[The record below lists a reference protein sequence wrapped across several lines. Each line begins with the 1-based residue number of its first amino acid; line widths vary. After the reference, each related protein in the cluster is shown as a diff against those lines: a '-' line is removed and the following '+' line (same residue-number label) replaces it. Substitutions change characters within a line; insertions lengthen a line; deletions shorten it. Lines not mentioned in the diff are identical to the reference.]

1 MKKRNIT
8 PTLRKIV
15 KEIQVIPDRIG
26 HDLKKQGGFYIDY
39 YLNKCLDTVDR
50 INKINNV
57 TTRQKIRARKDIFEI
72 YFRLQDYKG
81 PEINYHKKERII
93 YTGGL
98 GYASLANAVIT
109 QRIGKTVNHYW
120 KPPKKKPAISIDM
133 DIPLVYNRKPTMDD
147 WRKLMTVQK
156 EQVLG
161 KVQLPRV

>member
-1 MKKRNIT
+1 MNVAAIG
-8 PTLRKIV
+8 TLGI
-15 KEIQVIPDRIG
+15 
-26 HDLKKQGGFYIDY
+26 FYKNY
-39 YLNKCLDTVDR
+39 YTKTNLTSMDPVSLHKNLQILER
-50 INKINNV
+50 NKINNV
-57 TTRQKIRARKDIFEI
+57 TTRQKLRARKDIFEI